1 MSEQEQSEITLEAV
15 KQELMAL
22 AREKETLAQRGPEWR
37 GRRIEALQVLAD
49 ILLRENGKKT

>member
-15 KQELMAL
+15 KQELMAI
-22 AREKETLAQRGPEWR
+22 AREKETPVQR